1 MLVILAVFSFLACST
16 AAAFASGA
24 DGASSSPPNL
34 VEVGGSGEPVRLV
47 PQRKGF
53 AYVSGDCIVDT
64 PLPDGYPR
72 PTAPGVMEIKTY
84 PVVRRAQVTG
94 NGDRDDG
101 MRGRGSTAAF
111 WPLFR
116 HIQQRDIAMTSPVE
130 MDYTDDGWTMAFLYR
145 QTDQGPEGRAGSV
158 EVFDAPPVTVI
169 SIGVRGDLDSNELNE
184 RIEALRSWVES
195 SGEWVVAGD
204 PRKLSYNGPDV
215 RAARRWHEV
224 QLPIRPA
231 DAPTP

>member
-1 MLVILAVFSFLACST
+1 MLATFAIASFLACST
-16 AAAFASGA
+16 AAASASEVDSEPA
-24 DGASSSPPNL
+24 CPPNL
-34 VEVGGSGEPVRLV
+34 VEVGGTGEPVRLV

-72 PTAPGVMEIKTY
+72 PTAPGMLEIKAY
-84 PVVRRAQVTG
+84 PVVRRAQVEG
-94 NGDRDDG
+94 KGDRDDG

-130 MDYTDDGWTMAFLYR
+130 TDYSDDGWTMAFLYR
-145 QTDQGPEGRAGSV
+145 QTDQGPEGQAGSV

-169 SIGVRGDLDSNELNE
+169 AIGVRGDLDSSGLNE
-184 RIEALRSWVES
+184 RIESLRSWVES
-195 SGEWVVAGD
+195 SGDWVVAGD

-224 QLPIRPA
+224 QLPIQPA
-231 DAPTP
+231 DATAP